1 MKQRMQWIAL
11 LMSGMIGLTW
21 AAPPANRVLPVDNT
35 VPPCDNTANR
45 GKPDCQLD
53 SDSVNHPPPTRD
65 ERGIVVPPEVPAEG
79 LPNQDQ
85 RRQQQRLPADPP
97 SQVPAVPSTR
107 APANELRN

>member
-1 MKQRMQWIAL
+1 MMKTRMQCIAL
-11 LMSGMIGLTW
+11 LMSGMVGAAW
-21 AAPPANRVLPVDNT
+21 AAPPANPVPPVDNT

-45 GKPDCQLD
+45 GKPGCNLD
-53 SDSVNHPPPTRD
+53 SDSVSPPPPTHD

-85 RRQQQRLPADPP
+85 RRQQQRPDPP
-97 SQVPAVPSTR
+97 SHAPAVPSTR